1 MINSE
6 KNLIAAMTNPSAAV
20 SAAVS
25 QLEGGILLLG
35 AAGKMGP
42 TLAELLVRAGA
53 PRVIAVSRFSD
64 PVTEAYLRKI
74 GVETVRADL
83 LAASSLSELPTAPY
97 VYSLAGFKFGAANDV
112 EAMWA
117 TNALLPCRVVEK
129 FRDSRIVHVS
139 SGNVYPFSDVTG
151 AGCSED
157 TPPDPVGEY
166 AQSRLGGERLA
177 AAAAAASGAK
187 LFIARLF
194 YATEQ
199 RYGILHDI
207 GSKVRRGEAID
218 LSMGYVN
225 QIWQG
230 DVNAYLAR
238 SFPLCS
244 SPAATLNMAGP
255 AVLSVRELA
264 LKLGS
269 RLGVEPVFTG
279 DEHDT
284 ALLGD
289 ATRLR
294 SILGPP
300 PTPIDDIICWV
311 ADWIQ
316 CGGRS
321 LGKPTKYE
329 SRSGTF

>member
-1 MINSE
+1 MIDSE
-6 KNLIAAMTNPSAAV
+6 RNLIAAMTNPSAAV
-20 SAAVS
+20 REAVS
-25 QLEGGILLLG
+25 QIEGDILLLG

-64 PVTEAYLRKI
+64 PATEAYLKKI
-74 GVETVRADL
+74 GVETVRGDL
-83 LAASSLSELPTAPY
+83 LASSSLSALPTAPY
-97 VYSLAGFKFGAANDV
+97 VYNLAGFKFGAANDV
-112 EAMWA
+112 DAMWA
-117 TNALLPCRVVEK
+117 TNALLPYRVVER
-129 FRDSRIVHVS
+129 FRESRIVHVS
-139 SGNVYPFSDVTG
+139 SGNVYPFSDATG
-151 AGCSED
+151 TGSSED

-166 AQSRLGGERLA
+166 AQSRLAGERLA
-177 AAAAAASGAK
+177 TAAAALGAR

-207 GSKVRRGEAID
+207 GSKVRRCEAID

-244 SPAATLNMAGP
+244 SPPTTLNMAGP
-255 AVLSVRELA
+255 SILSVRDLA

-269 RLGVEPVFTG
+269 FLGVEPAFTG

-289 ATRLR
+289 ASRLN

-300 PTPIDDIICWV
+300 PTSIDDVVCWV
-311 ADWIQ
+311 ADWLQ
-316 CGGRS
+316 GGGRS